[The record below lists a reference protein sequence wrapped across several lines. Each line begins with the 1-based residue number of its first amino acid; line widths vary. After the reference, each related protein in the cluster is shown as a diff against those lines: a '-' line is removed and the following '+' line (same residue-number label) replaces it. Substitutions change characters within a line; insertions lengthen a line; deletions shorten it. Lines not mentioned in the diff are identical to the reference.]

1 MINVVAIYMHN
12 DYHNAKIKAKEVQ
25 AEAARIEKDKIELEV
40 KEAYKQMMDK
50 MVEWLE
56 NNIII
61 KS

>member
-50 MVEWLE
+50 MVE
-56 NNIII
+56 
-61 KS
+61 